1 MEVVKELEDNEWRE
15 FVAKIPARNIFQSPD
30 LAEVYRRSKGFE
42 PALVAVKSG
51 GEIEALMASV
61 FVSYG
66 SITFSPITTRNI
78 VTGGPKGANEA
89 IPILLSSDDDA
100 SACLTLVTQGVNLD
114 PPNQSQS

>member
-15 FVAKIPARNIFQSPD
+15 FVAKIPAGNIFQSPD

-66 SITFSPITTRNI
+66 SITFSPITGAGDARLGCLGQGKHLHELPR
-78 VTGGPKGANEA
+78 GGG
-89 IPILLSSDDDA
+89 
-100 SACLTLVTQGVNLD
+100 
-114 PPNQSQS
+114 

>member
-15 FVAKIPARNIFQSPD
+15 FVAKIPAGNIFQSPD

-42 PALVAVKSG
+42 PALVAVKSA

-66 SITFSPITTRNI
+66 SITCSPITTRNI
-78 VTGGPKGANEA
+78 VTVGSVGAHAA
-89 IPILLSSDDDA
+89 IPILFSAPGAAYASSHL
-100 SACLTLVTQGVNLD
+100 LT
-114 PPNQSQS
+114 